1 MSEIGSFM
9 SWAERVL
16 GDAVIEAERD
26 EMGRLDMQGA
36 TRATK
41 EQMGLS
47 PRGHQPW
54 GEAEIA
60 TLMRERDGGASYV
73 EIGMLLRRSATSCAA
88 CFQRNNLKRKAKK
101 REN

>member
-26 EMGRLDMQGA
+26 EMSRLDMKGA
-36 TRATK
+36 TESTR

-47 PRGHQPW
+47 PRGHEPW
-54 GEAEIA
+54 GKAEIA

-73 EIGMLLRRSATSCAA
+73 DIGMMLRRSATSCAA
-88 CFQRNNLKRKAKK
+88 RYQRTNLKRKGK
-101 REN
+101 RAN